1 MVFKR
6 FRLVVLSRVLLLC
19 ATIYL
24 LLHLL
29 FNMQTRL
36 YATMLIVTL
45 IIIYQIYAL
54 IHYVEKTNRD
64 LNRFLMTIKHEDFSQ
79 TFLGAGLGS
88 SFEELKRAFNEVIQ
102 KFHRARTEKEEHFR
116 YLQTVVQHVGIGLIT
131 FNADGKVDL
140 LNTAA
145 KRLLKKPTLKN
156 ISDLKPISED
166 LVDTLLNIGAGQKA
180 LVRISSANEMLQLVV
195 NATEFVLRDQNF
207 TLVSLQN
214 IQSELEEQELEAWRK
229 LIRVLTHEIM
239 NSITP
244 IASLASTLNDLIR
257 TEGGDTPVRAL
268 EAETRTDIEGG
279 LRTIQSRSEGLLH
292 FVNAYRD
299 LTRVP
304 IPDLR
309 IFPVRGLLEQVTHL
323 LNREAKDCQVQVRT
337 DIRPLNLELTADRK
351 LIEQVLINILKNAV
365 QALGDQAEKN
375 IHLSS
380 QINDR
385 GRPIIQVTDN
395 GPGIPEKL
403 LDKIFIPFFTTK
415 REGSGIGLSLSR
427 EIMRLHGGAIMVR
440 SKPGETIVTL
450 RF

>member
-45 IIIYQIYAL
+45 VIIYQIYAL

>member
-6 FRLVVLSRVLLLC
+6 FRLVVLGRVFLLC

-24 LLHLL
+24 FLHLL
-29 FNMQTRL
+29 FTMQTRL
-36 YATMLIVTL
+36 YATIFIVGL
-45 IIIYQIYAL
+45 IISYQIYAL

-88 SFEELKRAFNEVIQ
+88 SFEELKKAFNEVIQ
-102 KFHRARTEKEEHFR
+102 KFHRTRTEKEEHFR

-131 FNADGKVDL
+131 FNADGKIDL

-145 KRLLKKPTLKN
+145 KRLLKKPSLKN
-156 ISDLKPISED
+156 ISDLKPISAD
-166 LVDTLLNIGAGQKA
+166 LFNTLAGIRAGQKA
-180 LVRISSANEMLQLVV
+180 LVKISDANEMLQLVV

-214 IQSELEEQELEAWRK
+214 IQSELEEQELEAWQK

-244 IASLASTLNDLIR
+244 IASLASTLNDMVR
-257 TEGGDTPVRAL
+257 SEGKDAAVPSL
-268 EAETRTDIEGG
+268 EHETRSDIEGG
-279 LRTIQSRSEGLLH
+279 LQTIQSRSEGLLH

-304 IPDLR
+304 VPDLR
-309 IFPVRGLLEQVTHL
+309 IFPVKGLLDQVTQL
-323 LNREAKDCQVQVRT
+323 LNGEAKNGRVAIQTCVR
-337 DIRPLNLELTADRK
+337 PAALELTADRK
-351 LIEQVLINILKNAV
+351 LIEQILINILQNAV
-365 QALGDQAEKN
+365 QALEGQPNGE
-375 IHLSS
+375 IHLSA

-385 GRPIIQVTDN
+385 GRPVVRVVDN

-403 LDKIFIPFFTTK
+403 LDKIFIPFFTT
-415 REGSGIGLSLSR
+415 REEGSGIGLSLSR
-427 EIMRLHGGAIMVR
+427 EIMRLHGGAVVVS